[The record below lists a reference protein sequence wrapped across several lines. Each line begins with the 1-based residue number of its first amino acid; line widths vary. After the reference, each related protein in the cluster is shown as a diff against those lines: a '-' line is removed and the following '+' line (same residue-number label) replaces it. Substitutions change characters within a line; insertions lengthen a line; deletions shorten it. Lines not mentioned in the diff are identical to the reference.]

1 MITYHYDGWASAESH
16 YTTHSSK
23 TYTGREK
30 HGVSTRQSLH
40 TVPPT
45 HCRNPFGSQTG
56 DTWTCVKW
64 IPEFTVT
71 GLLRNLCN
79 FGMNLF
85 CAHIH
90 VVLKTFGLLIGCAKC
105 LLLGLMG
112 PRNQTTVRPTA
123 TRTPLRP
130 ICTICGIRIT
140 VEHRHPEYWRRK
152 CAKCG
157 QQYCWDCS
165 DRVLHCGNPCEM
177 YSEQH
182 RRAPNSTSLSYPP
195 TFQEFIDEHPDCK
208 ECLRL
213 ENLLPPTH
221 FNTTG

>member
-1 MITYHYDGWASAESH
+1 MITYHYDGWTSAESH

-23 TYTGREK
+23 TYTGKEK
-30 HGVSTRQSLH
+30 HGVTARQSLH

-64 IPEFTVT
+64 IPEFMVT

-90 VVLKTFGLLIGCAKC
+90 VILRTFGLMIGCAKC
-105 LLLGLMG
+105 LLLGLME

-165 DRVLHCGNPCEM
+165 DRVLQCGKPCEK
-177 YSEQH
+177 YSAQH
-182 RRAPNSTSLSYPP
+182 RRAPDSGSLFYPP
-195 TFQEFIDEHPDCK
+195 KLQEFIEEHPDCK
-208 ECLRL
+208 GCLR
-213 ENLLPPTH
+213 P
-221 FNTTG
+221 G